1 MNIPIINL
9 DLDLTKPYEIL
20 FGYCDQIRIPC
31 IKQFNQLFDITG
43 NALIYSFKPMKK
55 NEYIIDAN
63 RIRFNYERYPTA
75 NESHFIS
82 DYDKIMNYKSIASL
96 RRYKL
101 TVTNNISIQILNQL
115 KEDLIKKLQASNIQ
129 KKQEKLENIETIHT
143 PEQSKERQTRLN
155 KDYEYKRQMTS
166 LNQQIQHKMNIIDER
181 NEPELFKQHQEQLK
195 PNRLQVTKTIIYKPK
210 QNDYPYRS
218 INKLKSLYDSVDETK
233 IKHYN
238 NFNVKQSKKDYSLKT
253 YSKIPHSYIGDIFF
267 QGRDFAFLLL
277 ININTRYAYAYQ
289 LGKIDEKVVHNV
301 DENQDEH
308 EITYVTKGQKT
319 IESLKKAFNK
329 HLETHSINL
338 LRFDGE
344 RAINSEGFE
353 RYLRSKNIKYAPSI
367 PGTHTSLS
375 LIDRLCRTIRDIAF
389 NLNIEIIP
397 NQTTMNKILK
407 YYNDARHEGL
417 TNILFKS
424 HPELKDK
431 YEFISPSIMEHN
443 PELETIYI
451 KECIKYNFYISTQPD
466 YELNKNDIVKV
477 VSTVGKLGKK
487 RTILDKDDYKI
498 IKQSG
503 NIYELKNVRTGE
515 KIYKPR
521 FEIKI

>member
-1 MNIPIINL
+1 M
-9 DLDLTKPYEIL
+9 
-20 FGYCDQIRIPC
+20 
-31 IKQFNQLFDITG
+31 
-43 NALIYSFKPMKK
+43 
-55 NEYIIDAN
+55 
-63 RIRFNYERYPTA
+63 
-75 NESHFIS
+75 
-82 DYDKIMNYKSIASL
+82 
-96 RRYKL
+96 
-101 TVTNNISIQILNQL
+101 
-115 KEDLIKKLQASNIQ
+115 
-129 KKQEKLENIETIHT
+129 
-143 PEQSKERQTRLN
+143 
-155 KDYEYKRQMTS
+155 
-166 LNQQIQHKMNIIDER
+166 
-181 NEPELFKQHQEQLK
+181 
-195 PNRLQVTKTIIYKPK
+195 
-210 QNDYPYRS
+210 
-218 INKLKSLYDSVDETK
+218 
-233 IKHYN
+233 
-238 NFNVKQSKKDYSLKT
+238 
-253 YSKIPHSYIGDIFF
+253 
-267 QGRDFAFLLL
+267 
-277 ININTRYAYAYQ
+277 
-289 LGKIDEKVVHNV
+289 
-301 DENQDEH
+301 
-308 EITYVTKGQKT
+308 
-319 IESLKKAFNK
+319 KKAFNK

-353 RYLRSKNIKYAPSI
+353 RYLRSKNIKYSPSI
-367 PGTHTSLS
+367 PGIHTSLS

-424 HPELKDK
+424 HPELKSK

-443 PELETIYI
+443 PELEKIYI

-503 NIYELKNVRTGE
+503 NIYELKNVRTGDI
-515 KIYKPR
+515 IYKPR